1 MGNSLWKFF
10 LYIWPAYD
18 CARRTFSTCISLLY
32 PHRLLFTLAVLSQAA
47 PVEAGRFVFFHDLA
61 TLYIDLPGH
70 IFDVVP
76 GGFGD
81 CLNCPNSLQ
90 QIFALAPKIQKS
102 LARIVD
108 SGALSFRICADRF
121 KRMHSRVDV
130 ALLRSL

>member
-1 MGNSLWKFF
+1 MGSGLRKFF

-18 CARRTFSTCISLLY
+18 CARRTFATCISLLY
-32 PHRLLFTLAVLSQAA
+32 PNCMLSTLAVLPRPA
-47 PVEAGRFVFFHDLA
+47 PNETSCLVFLHDLA
-61 TLYIDLPGH
+61 TVYINLPGH

-121 KRMHSRVDV
+121 KRVHSRIDV
-130 ALLRSL
+130 ALL